1 MSVPAGKTFS
11 HREITAVAG
20 AIVRGLNVSAAQP
33 LMTVPNRQQCRRGK
47 PSDRRDLRM
56 TGMAF
61 AGRRLNAAMV
71 LAAMMLITAGLVIG
85 FALAQIVSVGNLS
98 GTDVQNRAPV
108 GIRAPGQFGGLSPD
122 DRQALRGTG
131 QASSGQS
138 SARFGGLSPDD
149 RDDLPPAP

>member
-1 MSVPAGKTFS
+1 
-11 HREITAVAG
+11 
-20 AIVRGLNVSAAQP
+20 
-33 LMTVPNRQQCRRGK
+33 
-47 PSDRRDLRM
+47 M

-61 AGRRLNAAMV
+61 AGRRLNSAMV

-108 GIRAPGQFGGLSPD
+108 GIRAPEQFGGLSPD

-138 SARFGGLSPDD
+138 STRFGGLSPDD
-149 RDDLPPAP
+149 RDDIPPAP